1 MVLSFGQK
9 IEFQKVWQNMRP
21 NCTFVLR
28 STAPELA
35 TEVSC
40 KVTASQEHTSA
51 QEATTVEENSYEG
64 NVAHITVLE
73 NMSKVPATVFVV
85 IML

>member
-1 MVLSFGQK
+1 MVLSFWQK
-9 IEFQKVWQNMRP
+9 IEFLKVWQNMRP

-28 STAPELA
+28 STAPEVA

-40 KVTASQEHTSA
+40 KVTASQEHTPA
-51 QEATTVEENSYEG
+51 QETTTVQENSDIG

-73 NMSKVPATVFVV
+73 DMSKVLATVFVV
-85 IML
+85 SML